1 MTAPGRILRLDAA
14 TALPEDLRGG
24 VVAIGNFDGV
34 HRGHQAVLSAAA
46 EIATRERLPLVCLTF
61 EPHPRSV
68 FRPEQPVARLTPA
81 PLKARILDELGFD
94 AVVEQAFTREFAS
107 ETAESFIEDC
117 LLGALGA
124 RHVVVGYDFH
134 FGARRAGTAETLAA
148 ACGQRTIGVSV
159 IAEFDDEGGAVVSSS
174 RIRSDLSVG
183 DVAGANAL
191 LGYRWIVEGEIV
203 HGRKLGRTLGYP
215 TANMTLPH
223 DTLLMQGIYAVKLTR
238 ADGVAMPGV
247 ASFGRRPTF
256 DGGAALFETFVF
268 DFDDQ
273 LYGETV
279 AVSVFGRLRGEM
291 RFDDAKA
298 LVAQMDR
305 DSQEAR
311 ALLAGSNPLSP
322 LDARLSFGVAT

>member
-34 HRGHQAVLSAAA
+34 HRGHQAVLSDAA

-124 RHVVVGYDFH
+124 RHVVVGYDFR

-159 IAEFDDEGGAVVSSS
+159 IAEFDDEGGLTNAGEAIGEVALAMTGKLGLGAIGRTMHPYPTQAEALRTMGVSAT
-174 RIRSDLSVG
+174 V
-183 DVAGANAL
+183 
-191 LGYRWIVEGEIV
+191 LGGLVV
-203 HGRKLGRTLGYP
+203 HG
-215 TANMTLPH
+215 
-223 DTLLMQGIYAVKLTR
+223 
-238 ADGVAMPGV
+238 
-247 ASFGRRPTF
+247 
-256 DGGAALFETFVF
+256 E
-268 DFDDQ
+268 
-273 LYGETV
+273 
-279 AVSVFGRLRGEM
+279 
-291 RFDDAKA
+291 
-298 LVAQMDR
+298 
-305 DSQEAR
+305 
-311 ALLAGSNPLSP
+311 
-322 LDARLSFGVAT
+322 